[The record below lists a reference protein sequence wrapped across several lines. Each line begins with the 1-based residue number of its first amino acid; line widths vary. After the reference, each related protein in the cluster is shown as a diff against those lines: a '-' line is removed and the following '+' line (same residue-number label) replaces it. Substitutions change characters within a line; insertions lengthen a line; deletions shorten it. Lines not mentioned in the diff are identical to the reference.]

1 MTLKLSSIVKK
12 IEGSC
17 MTGFK
22 VNIFYN
28 LFVLIL
34 FHLNSI
40 VFAADCA
47 SDYDNQNQTFIY
59 PAEYRLNIWKN
70 SEDEAVLYYKFK
82 LGSDLEP
89 VVKCSEEIV
98 AAMLDITKKTG
109 ILFSPATRE
118 TEDYVLID
126 VTKPGDVGSSAD
138 IGKKWGEQDLN
149 LQPEHCDDQD
159 VIQHELLHSLG
170 MHHTQKRW
178 DRDNFIEILWENI
191 YEDEKNNFSKMENYK
206 DIYRRY
212 FCDGISDLECKEMWT
227 YFPLKYDY
235 YSIMHYSPY
244 VFSKN
249 DEPTLKPKNEK
260 IKNIG
265 GVKLSESD
273 IGFLMKLYQTKKPL
287 IELKLNESKTKSYF
301 IKKSVVG
308 KNEEGE
314 KLQFTCTLKAPCE
327 IEIKCS
333 GKTNWSVPIKLN
345 DKINSKY
352 FMVGAQTL
360 KNANISPSTFCEF

>member
-1 MTLKLSSIVKK
+1 MTLNLSSIVKK

-17 MTGFK
+17 MAGFK
-22 VNIFYN
+22 VNIFYH

-34 FHLNSI
+34 FSLNSI
-40 VFAADCA
+40 VFAADCG
-47 SDYDNQNQTFIY
+47 SDSNNENQIFIY

-82 LGSDLEP
+82 LDSDFKPL
-89 VVKCSEEIV
+89 VKCTAEIL
-98 AAMLDITKKTG
+98 AAMLDITNKTG
-109 ILFSPATRE
+109 ILFYPATAE

-126 VTKPGDVGSSAD
+126 VTKPGDVGSSAA
-138 IGKKWGEQDLN
+138 IGRQGGKQSFN
-149 LQPEHCDDQD
+149 LQPSHCNEPD

-178 DRDNFIEILWENI
+178 DRDNFIEILWDNISEN
-191 YEDEKNNFSKMENYK
+191 EKYNFKKMENYK

-212 FCDGISDLECKEMWT
+212 FCDGITDLECKEMWT

-287 IELKLNESKTKSYF
+287 IDLKLNEGKTKSYF
-301 IKKSVVG
+301 IYKSVVG

-314 KLQFTCTLKAPCE
+314 KNQFTCTLKAPCK

-352 FMVGAQTL
+352 YMVGAQTL
-360 KNANISPSTFCEF
+360 KKANITPSRFCDF